1 MQCCHSPFLLAWCV
15 CPVFCLFH
23 KRWGLLDL
31 VHTQQVLQQ
40 RKVTKSVYLMTLFL
54 CLGSMCPLTTGI
66 FMEKL
71 TSKKLCPDD
80 DCVYT
85 NSLARAEEDYNV
97 SDCSFIN
104 IKKVINQLKADE
116 DCFKISHYT
125 PPCLKVYGEQYENY
139 MGTVGYVPSS
149 SVSEQH
155 VYQEASQPVPTRVR
169 NLQRPS

>member
-1 MQCCHSPFLLAWCV
+1 MGIAGPGTHSASAAAKKSDKK
-15 CPVFCLFH
+15 CLFDDFIFVSRINVSSH
-23 KRWGLLDL
+23 NWN
-31 VHTQQVLQQ
+31 
-40 RKVTKSVYLMTLFL
+40 
-54 CLGSMCPLTTGI
+54 

-85 NSLARAEEDYNV
+85 NSLARAEEDYNA
-97 SDCSFIN
+97 SDCSLIN
-104 IKKVINQLKADE
+104 IKKDE
-116 DCFKISHYT
+116 DCFKVSHYT

-139 MGTVGYVPSS
+139 MGTVGYFPSS

-169 NLQRPS
+169 NLQRPSWLQNYIWIFSVHSERKERFLPG